1 MTEREQFSGPN
12 YREKLDISQVFLRQL
27 DRTNFSSS
35 MVDGSFEAYSR
46 QIMRLLPV
54 QWQQWVK
61 DQSDRY
67 TVTKNVLVI
76 HKNMGSA
83 THPAL
88 RDRSKEVLLL
98 EDGSIDWSDPNILSP
113 TLEEE
118 TSIDYEMMNAIIF
131 EASELAGLSWQTE
144 ATTYDLGRTDK
155 DKKKLA
161 PRRISYSDS
170 GRPYQDNP
178 KDLDTRII
186 GTIPDTDLKIMDW
199 NGTMVAFGP
208 GYAPRFLDIIA
219 SRRKTGKSN
228 ILVVTGSP
236 GEGKSWFGA
245 RLGEIFDDK
254 FDPYLQ
260 IPFTREHLLWLIGEN
275 SPLKEGQV
283 ILIDEAHFGMGARR
297 WHDSVQ
303 QDLMDQIAAVR
314 SKGYIIIIIVLHL
327 DMIDKIVRKFVL
339 SFMLHME
346 DRGHATAYRL
356 YTPRFQNEMHRKRIG
371 AVRLQVPDPDLCE
384 HPGCLRCKFL
394 KDGTCLTSRA
404 VYERRKRTFVDDMAA
419 QAKKR
424 AEEKDKQKMTRREIV
439 IGLLQITDTIKPSDY
454 TQQNRLKQ
462 SWVIRNARRLWETE
476 VSPSQATNIRNDIEG
491 EMDPKTRK

>member
-1 MTEREQFSGPN
+1 MSERAEFTGPN

-27 DRTNFSSS
+27 DRTNFSAATG
-35 MVDGSFEAYSR
+35 DGSYESYVR
-46 QIMRLLPV
+46 QTMRLLPV
-54 QWQQWVK
+54 QWQQWVQ

-67 TVTKNVLVI
+67 TVTRPVLVFL
-76 HKNMGSA
+76 KKMG
-83 THPAL
+83 TRTNPAL
-88 RDRSKEVLLL
+88 RDRSKEVLRLA
-98 EDGSIDWSDPNILSP
+98 DDTIDFSDPNILSP
-113 TLEEE
+113 KLQEKT
-118 TSIDYEMMNAIIF
+118 TIDYEILNSIIG
-131 EASELAGLSWQTE
+131 EAAELAGLSWQTE

-155 DKKKLA
+155 NKKKQV
-161 PRRISYSDS
+161 PRLISHSDS

-178 KDLDTRII
+178 KGLDTRII
-186 GTIPDTDLKIMDW
+186 GTIPDTDIKIMDW

-219 SRRKTGKSN
+219 SRRKAGKSN

-236 GEGKSWFGA
+236 GEGKSWFGM
-245 RLGEIFDDK
+245 RLGEIFDNK
-254 FDPYLQ
+254 FDPYIQ
-260 IPFTREHLLWLIGEN
+260 IPFNREHLLWLISEK

-283 ILIDEAHFGMGARR
+283 ILVDEAHFGMGARR

-339 SFMLHME
+339 SFMCHME

-371 AVRLQVPDPDLCE
+371 TIRLQVPDPDLCE
-384 HPGCLRCKFL
+384 HPGCLRCKSL
-394 KDGTCLTSRA
+394 KDGTCLTTRA
-404 VYERRKRTFVDDMAA
+404 IYERRKRIFVDEMAA

-424 AEEKDKQKMTRREIV
+424 IEEKEKKKMSRREIV
-439 IGLLQITDTIKPSDY
+439 VGLLQITGTIKPSDY
-454 TQQNRLKQ
+454 TQQKRLKQ
-462 SWVIRNARRLWETE
+462 SWVIRNARTLWDVE
-476 VSPSQATNIRNDIEG
+476 VGQSQATNIRNEIED
-491 EMDPKTRK
+491 EME